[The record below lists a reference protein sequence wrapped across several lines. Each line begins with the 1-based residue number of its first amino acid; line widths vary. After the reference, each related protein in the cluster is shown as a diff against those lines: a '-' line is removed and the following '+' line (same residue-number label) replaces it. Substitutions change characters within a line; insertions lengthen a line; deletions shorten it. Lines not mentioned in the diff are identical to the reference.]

1 MKFLKLTGILL
12 LLGASSIRYATA
24 QIWKPLGQGF
34 QQIPVAVTATND
46 YMYFAFVDSTT
57 APNNNKIFGVARW
70 NGFFWQDLSTFVS
83 GPASYITSIEW
94 YKDKLYVGGFFD
106 TVFFASSKTGL
117 LVLDGKK
124 WLNAARRRV
133 DDPSPFRINAL
144 KVFDGFLYA
153 AGGFAR
159 IDTTRA
165 NGLAKYNG
173 FKWEAVDG
181 FQGGTY
187 TGHATDLEI
196 FNDSLFVGGNY
207 THTISNKTISVFK
220 IKGATA
226 IADSLSPFT
235 FIGHLQNA
243 KTELM
248 AVGLGNNAER
258 VIYSYINGGWHSR
271 TKGFPNLNT
280 AVFSDLEFFDDEV
293 WACGLFNISPKNNSI
308 IKWSDT
314 SWLTLDEINLTG
326 VKYLKA
332 FKNRFFATGSFL
344 NFGRIQLNRVAEFD
358 NDLAIIAGRV
368 YHDANNNCRR
378 DVGERPLAGQVVRL
392 FNGLVVAYTDR
403 EGIYFFVVPRSGT
416 YPITILPKKYWS
428 LSSCNPTL
436 YQFTPVTNNIIF
448 DTADFALR
456 LDGSIEDIG
465 IKILPNAG
473 YKARRGITELY
484 SLSYKNNGGKTIVQ
498 GKLKLKIDT
507 GFKNFVAFPPPQ
519 LVTGGVAQWEFSS
532 LDPGE
537 EKTII
542 FKGKVEG
549 ASTGQIE
556 FLADAGSVSDVF
568 GGDNYDT
575 LQQTVD
581 DDTTV
586 NGKYIFPEP
595 EDGDSV
601 TVFDINGGQREV
613 EYLIRFENTTTDTV
627 QTVVVVDTI
636 DLNLSIEYIQELG
649 ASHPYTTQVINLPP
663 QLGKGVLVWT
673 FSNINLPPN
682 LLHSNDF
689 VENRGHIRF
698 RIRMSDKTPAGT
710 LVKNK
715 ADVWFDFATQHAT
728 NKVYCTMDR
737 LQSIAVTSVGAQ
749 GITIYPNPA
758 TTQLTVVTEDDGE
771 GKISISDMHG
781 RACLATQYFSGGK
794 ADIDVSGLAQGI
806 YFLSVSTGT
815 TTTYTKFVKQ

>member
-1 MKFLKLTGILL
+1 MKFLRLTGMLL
-12 LLGASSIRYATA
+12 LLGALGTLNTAA

-34 QQIPVAVTATND
+34 QQIPVAVTSTND
-46 YMYFAFVDSTT
+46 NMYFAFVDSTT
-57 APNNNKIFGVARW
+57 APNKNKIFAVARW
-70 NGFFWQDLSTFVS
+70 NGFFWQDLSTFVA
-83 GPASYITSIEW
+83 GPESYITSVEW
-94 YKDKLYVGGFFD
+94 YKDKLYAGGFFD
-106 TVFFASSKTGL
+106 TVFLASPKTGL

-133 DDPSPFRINAL
+133 DDQSPIRINAL

-153 AGGFAR
+153 AGGFSR

-165 NGLAKYNG
+165 NGIAKFNG
-173 FKWEAVDG
+173 FKWDG
-181 FQGGTY
+181 IDGLQGGAY
-187 TGHATDLEI
+187 IGQALNLEVY
-196 FNDSLFVGGNY
+196 NDSLFVCGNY
-207 THTISNKTISVFK
+207 THAISNKSVPIFK
-220 IKGATA
+220 LKGTST
-226 IADSLSPFT
+226 IADSTSPFHSV
-235 FIGHLQNA
+235 GHLQNA

-248 AVGLGNNAER
+248 AVGLGNNSDR
-258 VIYSYINGGWHSR
+258 IIYSYINGGWQSR
-271 TKGFPNLNT
+271 TKGFPNLNL
-280 AVFSDLEFFDDEV
+280 AIFSDLEFFDDEI
-293 WACGLFNISPKNNSI
+293 WACGSFNISPKNNSI

-326 VKYLKA
+326 VRFLKG
-332 FKNRFFATGSFL
+332 FKTRFFATGNFLSFS
-344 NFGRIQLNRVAEFD
+344 RIQLNRVAEFD

-378 DVGERPLAGQVVRL
+378 DVGEKPLAGHVLRL
-392 FNGLVVAYTDR
+392 FNGLVVTYTDR

-436 YQFTPVTNNIIF
+436 YQFTPATNNVIF

-456 LDGSIEDIG
+456 LDGSIEDVG

-473 YKARRGITELY
+473 YKARRGITEFY
-484 SLSYKNNGGKTIVQ
+484 TLSYKNNGGKAISQ

-507 GFKNFVAFPPPQ
+507 GFKNFSAIPPPQ
-519 LVTGGVAQWEFSS
+519 SITGGVAQWEFSS

-537 EKTII
+537 EKTIA

-556 FLADAGSVSDVF
+556 FLADAASVNDVF
-568 GGDNYDT
+568 GTDNYDT

-581 DDTTV
+581 NDTII
-586 NGKYIFPEP
+586 NWKYIFPEP
-595 EDGDSV
+595 KTGDSV
-601 TVFDINGGQREV
+601 TIFDINGGQHDV
-613 EYLIRFENTTTDTV
+613 EYLIRFENTTNDTI

-649 ASHPYTTQVINLPP
+649 ASHPYTTQVVNLPP
-663 QLGKGVLVWT
+663 QLGKGVLIWT

-682 LLHSNDF
+682 LLHSSDF
-689 VENRGHIRF
+689 VDNRGHIRF
-698 RIRMSDKTPAGT
+698 KIRMSDKTPAGT

-715 ADVWFDFATQHAT
+715 AEVWFDFATQHTT

-737 LQSIAVTSVGAQ
+737 LQSAAMPISEQ
-749 GITIYPNPA
+749 GITVYPNPA
-758 TTQLTVVTEDDGE
+758 TAQLTVVTEDEGE
-771 GKISISDMHG
+771 SKITISDMQG
-781 RACLATQYFSGGK
+781 RICLATQPFRGGK
-794 ADIDVSGLAQGI
+794 TDIDISSLAQGV

-815 TTTYTKFVKQ
+815 TTTHTKFVKQ

>member
-1 MKFLKLTGILL
+1 MKFLRLTGMLL
-12 LLGASSIRYATA
+12 LLGALGTLNTAA

-34 QQIPVAVTATND
+34 QQIPVAVTSTND
-46 YMYFAFVDSTT
+46 NMYFAFVDSTT
-57 APNNNKIFGVARW
+57 APNKNKIFAVARW
-70 NGFFWQDLSTFVS
+70 NGFFWQDLSTFVA
-83 GPASYITSIEW
+83 GPESYITSVEW
-94 YKDKLYVGGFFD
+94 YKDKLYAGGFFD
-106 TVFFASSKTGL
+106 TVFLASPKTGL

-133 DDPSPFRINAL
+133 DDQSPIRINAL
-144 KVFDGFLYA
+144 KAFDGFLYA
-153 AGGFAR
+153 AGGFSR

-165 NGLAKYNG
+165 NGIAKFNG
-173 FKWEAVDG
+173 FKWDG
-181 FQGGTY
+181 IDGLQGGAY
-187 TGHATDLEI
+187 IGQALNLEVY
-196 FNDSLFVGGNY
+196 NDSLFVCGNY
-207 THTISNKTISVFK
+207 THTISNKNVPIFK
-220 IKGATA
+220 LKGTST
-226 IADSLSPFT
+226 IADSTSPFHSV
-235 FIGHLQNA
+235 GHLQNA

-248 AVGLGNNAER
+248 AVGLGNNSDR
-258 VIYSYINGGWHSR
+258 IIYSYINGGWQSR
-271 TKGFPNLNT
+271 TKGFPNLNL
-280 AVFSDLEFFDDEV
+280 AIFSDLEFFDNEI
-293 WACGLFNISPKNNSI
+293 WACGSFNISPKNNSI

-326 VKYLKA
+326 VRFLKG
-332 FKNRFFATGSFL
+332 FKTRFFATGNFL
-344 NFGRIQLNRVAEFD
+344 SFGRIQLNRVAEFD

-378 DVGERPLAGQVVRL
+378 DVGEKPLAGHVLRL
-392 FNGLVVAYTDR
+392 FNGLVVTYTDR

-436 YQFTPVTNNIIF
+436 YQFTPATNNVIF

-456 LDGSIEDIG
+456 LDGSVEDVG

-473 YKARRGITELY
+473 YKARRGITEFY
-484 SLSYKNNGGKTIVQ
+484 TLSYKNNGGKAISQ

-507 GFKNFVAFPPPQ
+507 GFKNFSAIPPPQ
-519 LVTGGVAQWEFSS
+519 SIVGGVAQWEFSS

-537 EKTII
+537 EKTIA

-556 FLADAGSVSDVF
+556 FFADAASVSDVF
-568 GGDNYDT
+568 GTDNYDT

-581 DDTTV
+581 NDTII
-586 NGKYIFPEP
+586 NWKYIFPEP
-595 EDGDSV
+595 KTGDSV
-601 TVFDINGGQREV
+601 TIFDINGGQHDV
-613 EYLIRFENTTTDTV
+613 EYLIRFENTTNDTI

-649 ASHPYTTQVINLPP
+649 ASHPYTTQVVNLPP
-663 QLGKGVLVWT
+663 QLGKGVLIWT

-682 LLHSNDF
+682 LLHSSDF
-689 VENRGHIRF
+689 VDNRGHIRF
-698 RIRMSDKTPAGT
+698 KIRMSDKTPAGT

-715 ADVWFDFATQHAT
+715 AEVWFDFATQHTT

-737 LQSIAVTSVGAQ
+737 LQSAAMPISEQ
-749 GITIYPNPA
+749 DITVYPNPA
-758 TTQLTVVTEDDGE
+758 TAQLTVVTEDEGE
-771 GKISISDMHG
+771 SKITISDMQG
-781 RACLATQYFSGGK
+781 RICLATQPFRGGK
-794 ADIDVSGLAQGI
+794 TDIDISSLAQGV

-815 TTTYTKFVKQ
+815 TTTHTKFVKQ

>member
-1 MKFLKLTGILL
+1 MKFLRLTSIVLL
-12 LLGASSIRYATA
+12 LVVLGTLHTAA

-34 QQIPVAVTATND
+34 QQIPVAVTSTND
-46 YMYFAFVDSTT
+46 NMYFAFVDSTT
-57 APNNNKIFGVARW
+57 APNNNKIFAVARW
-70 NGFFWQDLSTFVS
+70 NGFFWQDLSTFVA
-83 GPASYITSIEW
+83 GPESYITSVEW
-94 YKDKLYVGGFFD
+94 YKDKLYAGGFFD
-106 TVFFASSKTGL
+106 TVFFASSRTGL
-117 LVLDGKK
+117 MMLDGKK
-124 WLNAARRRV
+124 WLNAAPRRI
-133 DDPSPFRINAL
+133 DDQNPVRINAL
-144 KVFDGFLYA
+144 KVFDGVLYA
-153 AGGFAR
+153 AGGFVR

-165 NGLAKYNG
+165 NGMAKFNG
-173 FKWEAVDG
+173 VKWDVVDG
-181 FQGGTY
+181 FEAGGFV
-187 TGHATDLEI
+187 GHAQTLEV

-207 THTISNKTISVFK
+207 TRSLGSKHVPLFK
-220 IKGATA
+220 IKGTTTV
-226 IADSLSPFT
+226 ADSSGPFNS
-235 FIGHLQNA
+235 ISLLQNG

-248 AVGLGNNAER
+248 SVGLGANLSKT
-258 VIYSYINGGWHSR
+258 IYSYIGGGWHNRS
-271 TKGFPNLNT
+271 KGFPNLNL
-280 AVFSDLEFFDDEV
+280 AVFSDLEFFDDEL
-293 WACGLFNISPKNNSI
+293 WACGSFNTSPKNNSI

-314 SWLTLDEINLTG
+314 SWLILDEINLVG
-326 VKYLKA
+326 VRFLKA

-378 DVGERPLAGQVVRL
+378 DLGERPLAGQVIRL
-392 FNGLVVAYTDR
+392 FNGLVVGYTDR
-403 EGIYFFVVPRSGT
+403 EGIYFFAVPRSGT
-416 YPITILPKKYWS
+416 YPITVSPKKYWS
-428 LSSCNPTL
+428 LSSCNPTQYL
-436 YQFTPVTNNIIF
+436 FTPSTNNVIF

-456 LDGSIEDIG
+456 LDGSIEDVG

-473 YKARRGITELY
+473 YKARRGITEMY
-484 SLSYKNNGGKTIVQ
+484 SLSYKNNGGKAILQ

-507 GFKNFVAFPPPQ
+507 GFKNFTAFPPPQ
-519 LVTGGVAQWEFSS
+519 SITGGVAQWEFSS

-537 EKTII
+537 EKTIL

-556 FLADAGSVSDVF
+556 FLADAGSVSDAF
-568 GGDNYDT
+568 GNDNYDT

-581 DDTTV
+581 NDTDI

-595 EDGDSV
+595 DAGDSV
-601 TVFDINGGQREV
+601 TVFDVNNGQQEV
-613 EYLIRFENTTTDTV
+613 EYLIRFENTTDDTV
-627 QTVVVVDTI
+627 KTVVVVDTI

-698 RIRMSDKTPAGT
+698 KIRMSDKITAGT

-715 ADVWFDFATQHAT
+715 ADVWFDFANQQST
-728 NKVYCTMDR
+728 NKVYCMMGR
-737 LQSIAVTSVGAQ
+737 LQSIDVLSVSSQ
-749 GITIYPNPA
+749 NIVVYPNPVA
-758 TTQLTVVTEDDGE
+758 TLLTVRVPFDGMYTATVT
-771 GKISISDMHG
+771 DMQG
-781 RACLATQYFSGGK
+781 RTCVAAQTIASGK
-794 ADIDVSGLAQGI
+794 ADIDISRLVQGV

-815 TTTYTKFVKQ
+815 MTTHTKFVKQ